1 MTRKLSFKTSWVLG
15 WLIKLINK
23 RNDLIELLQRANR
36 KNLINDE
43 SLSIVERAIQVE
55 DMQVREIMIPKSQM
69 VCIKEDQTSAE
80 ALTNIIESAHS
91 RFPILSANQD
101 KIVGIF
107 LAKDLLPIMLEKKE
121 FNITDHMR
129 HVTFIPES
137 KRLNVLLKELRTTRN
152 HMAVVVDEFGGIAGL
167 VTIEDVLEQIV
178 GDIEDETDV
187 DEGLLIKPD
196 PDNSNSYIVKAIMPI
211 DEFNEELDA
220 HCHSDEFDTVGGIV
234 IQYLG
239 KMPLLHETVE
249 HAGFTFEVIS
259 AEKRRITLLRVT
271 KNNATI

>member
-1 MTRKLSFKTSWVLG
+1 MIKKISFKPSWILG
-15 WLIKLINK
+15 WIIKLINN
-23 RNDLIELLQRANR
+23 RNDLIALLQTANR
-36 KNLINDE
+36 NNLINDE

-55 DMQVREIMIPKSQM
+55 EMQVREIMIPKSQM
-69 VCIKEDQTSAE
+69 VCIKEDQTSTE

-101 KIVGIF
+101 EVVGIF
-107 LAKDLLPIMLEKKE
+107 LAKDLLPIMLEKQD
-121 FNITDHMR
+121 FNIRDHMR

-187 DEGLLIKPD
+187 DEGVLIKLD
-196 PDNSNSYIVKAIMPI
+196 PENSNSYIVKAIMPI

-220 HCHSDEFDTVGGIV
+220 NCHSDEFDTIGGIV
-234 IQYLG
+234 IQLLG
-239 KMPLLHETVE
+239 RMPLANESIDY
-249 HAGFTFEVIS
+249 AGFTFEVIS
-259 AEKRRITLLRVT
+259 AEKRRIKLLRVT
-271 KNNATI
+271 KK